1 MRNDVRRFIK
11 DCELCENERAKRRL
25 AHGMFAGHST
35 DKPRSRYAMDFQ
47 GQGTAST
54 GETEALAIIDSFT
67 KTVSVIALPTRD
79 AHTLAPRLLDEIFFR
94 RGAPAIIH
102 TDAAPEFTS
111 ELLAALLAATGTTHT
126 TTCGHNAQSNGE
138 IESWWRF
145 WNRAMKFLSPADY
158 LVWPSFAQ
166 RICFAYNSVPHD
178 SIAAVSPFEMDF
190 GTAPVSAFAP
200 PTPDSTPDLPDHVFD
215 DSQQDLPHNTHVSP
229 ALAAAAIQTSVA
241 AFHRYARSHHDYL
254 QRTTAERLNQQGTPT
269 TFQLGQRVKIYMPPT
284 HAQLERTGRRAKHIV
299 AWRGP
304 CRITQLLSPTAY
316 QMQEECSNRFFERTL
331 VNIRPY
337 IASRTP
343 PPPHHDMLS
352 SSPLN
357 PGTLVAIRRTSDP
370 TSPFDLARLT
380 TITETHVHL
389 AYLGTTNHNLRTA
402 VFKLVW
408 IDPAD
413 NKTLLKDTRPA
424 RRYQPVTGDIP
435 TEDIPDLLVATHLA
449 LTNTGRLTAPSY
461 HILHHLNDQLSV
473 Y

>member
-1 MRNDVRRFIK
+1 
-11 DCELCENERAKRRL
+11 
-25 AHGMFAGHST
+25 
-35 DKPRSRYAMDFQ
+35 
-47 GQGTAST
+47 
-54 GETEALAIIDSFT
+54 
-67 KTVSVIALPTRD
+67 
-79 AHTLAPRLLDEIFFR
+79 
-94 RGAPAIIH
+94 
-102 TDAAPEFTS
+102 
-111 ELLAALLAATGTTHT
+111 
-126 TTCGHNAQSNGE
+126 
-138 IESWWRF
+138 
-145 WNRAMKFLSPADY
+145 
-158 LVWPSFAQ
+158 
-166 RICFAYNSVPHD
+166 
-178 SIAAVSPFEMDF
+178 
-190 GTAPVSAFAP
+190 
-200 PTPDSTPDLPDHVFD
+200 
-215 DSQQDLPHNTHVSP
+215 
-229 ALAAAAIQTSVA
+229 
-241 AFHRYARSHHDYL
+241 
-254 QRTTAERLNQQGTPT
+254 
-269 TFQLGQRVKIYMPPT
+269 
-284 HAQLERTGRRAKHIV
+284 
-299 AWRGP
+299 
-304 CRITQLLSPTAY
+304 
-316 QMQEECSNRFFERTL
+316 MQEECSNRFFERTL

-380 TITETHVHL
+380 TTTETHVHL

>member
-1 MRNDVRRFIK
+1 
-11 DCELCENERAKRRL
+11 
-25 AHGMFAGHST
+25 
-35 DKPRSRYAMDFQ
+35 
-47 GQGTAST
+47 
-54 GETEALAIIDSFT
+54 
-67 KTVSVIALPTRD
+67 
-79 AHTLAPRLLDEIFFR
+79 
-94 RGAPAIIH
+94 
-102 TDAAPEFTS
+102 
-111 ELLAALLAATGTTHT
+111 
-126 TTCGHNAQSNGE
+126 
-138 IESWWRF
+138 
-145 WNRAMKFLSPADY
+145 
-158 LVWPSFAQ
+158 
-166 RICFAYNSVPHD
+166 
-178 SIAAVSPFEMDF
+178 MDF

-215 DSQQDLPHNTHVSP
+215 DSQQDLPHNTQVSP

-241 AFHRYARSHHDYL
+241 AFHRYARSHHEYL
-254 QRTTAERLNQQGTPT
+254 QSTTAERLNQQGTPT

-337 IASRTP
+337 IATRAP

-352 SSPLN
+352 SSPLD

-370 TSPFDLARLT
+370 TSPFDLARIT
-380 TITETHVHL
+380 TTTETHVHL
-389 AYLGTTNHNLRTA
+389 AYLGTTNHNLRNA

-424 RRYQPVTGDIP
+424 RRHQPVTGDIP

-461 HILHHLNDQLSV
+461 HILHHLSDQLSV

>member
-1 MRNDVRRFIK
+1 
-11 DCELCENERAKRRL
+11 
-25 AHGMFAGHST
+25 
-35 DKPRSRYAMDFQ
+35 MDFQ

-54 GETEALAIIDSFT
+54 DETEALAIIDSFT

-102 TDAAPEFTS
+102 TDAVPEFTS
-111 ELLAALLAATGTTHT
+111 ELLAALLTATGTTHT

-158 LVWPSFAQ
+158 LVWPSFVQ
-166 RICFAYNSVPHD
+166 RTCFAYNSVPHD

-200 PTPDSTPDLPDHVFD
+200 PTPDSTPDIPDDVFD
-215 DSQQDLPHNTHVSP
+215 DSQQNIPHTTQLSP
-229 ALAAAAIQTSVA
+229 TLAAAAIQTSVA
-241 AFHRYARSHHDYL
+241 ASHRYARSHHEYL
-254 QRTTAERLNQQGTPT
+254 QSTTAERLNQQGTPT

-331 VNIRPY
+331 VNIRPRH
-337 IASRTP
+337 ALFFTARPWHSRRD
-343 PPPHHDMLS
+343 PPH
-352 SSPLN
+352 
-357 PGTLVAIRRTSDP
+357 
-370 TSPFDLARLT
+370 
-380 TITETHVHL
+380 
-389 AYLGTTNHNLRTA
+389 
-402 VFKLVW
+402 
-408 IDPAD
+408 
-413 NKTLLKDTRPA
+413 
-424 RRYQPVTGDIP
+424 Q
-435 TEDIPDLLVATHLA
+435 
-449 LTNTGRLTAPSY
+449 
-461 HILHHLNDQLSV
+461 
-473 Y
+473 